1 MATLSNK
8 KMYKSKTQLG
18 KLTKAELE
26 EYGRTIGIELDR
38 RLKHGTLVD
47 DIEARMRSL
56 MPWSLKLNTLVDD
69 IEAVEMANR
78 LSKKQL
84 EDYGR
89 TIGIELDR
97 RLKKETLIKELVE
110 HMAKKKGKSII
121 KKAKEAVKRATSKNV
136 LLRDA
141 NTGTWS
147 EGPKPAGKSQH
158 GTSRG
163 VPYWEI

>member
-1 MATLSNK
+1 MD
-8 KMYKSKTQLG
+8 KSRTQLG
-18 KLTKAELE
+18 KLTKDELE
-26 EYGRTIGIELDR
+26 EYGRTIGIELDK
-38 RLKHGTLVD
+38 RLKHD
-47 DIEARMRSL
+47 
-56 MPWSLKLNTLVDD
+56 TLVDD

-97 RLKKETLIKELVE
+97 RLKKETLIKELIE

-121 KKAKEAVKRATSKNV
+121 KKAKEAVKKATSKNV

-147 EGPKPAGKSQH
+147 EGPQPKGKSQH
-158 GTSRG
+158 GTSQG